1 MSNYRIVTDDE
12 YLAHHGVQGQH
23 WGVQNGPPYPLDRS
37 ISTGSRLKD
46 TSGTKKKKNVLNKD
60 LKDVANN
67 YKIKKIKKQQQEE
80 ARKLKVEKAKTK
92 LLETRQKV
100 KEEQKKNGSDS
111 ETKNLSK
118 ADYDGDTVVTIDD
131 KNKVVYPGKPPQ
143 QQNQQ
148 QNQQV
153 KREPTTAEKYGH
165 LSSEAVKDI
174 LKTKASDL
182 TNDELSYLNNRL
194 MALNNARNFTKDPT
208 FIDRLDKAKTVAD
221 KIVSGAQTATN
232 LYNLGNK
239 VYKKLSDKKPSG
251 SDKSYED
258 FVKGLE
264 NMNMDELNKAFNKI
278 SKLKEEKKKK

>member
-1 MSNYRIVTDDE
+1 MSNYRIVTDE
-12 YLAHHGVQGQH
+12 YLAHHGVLGQRK
-23 WGVQNGPPYPLDRS
+23 GVRNGPPYPLDRS

-60 LKDVANN
+60 LKDIANN

-92 LLETRQKV
+92 LLETQQKV

-118 ADYDGDTVVTIDD
+118 ADYDGNTVVTIDD
-131 KNKVVYPGKPPQ
+131 KNKVVYPGQPPQ

-148 QNQQV
+148 V
-153 KREPTTAEKYGH
+153 KKEPTTAEKYGH

-182 TNDELSYLNNRL
+182 TNDELIYLNNRL
-194 MALNNARNFTKDPT
+194 TALNNARNFTKDPT

-221 KIVSGAQTATN
+221 KIVSSTQTATN

-239 VYKKLSDKKPSG
+239 VYKKLADKKPSS

-258 FVKGLE
+258 FIKGLE